1 MDRASDSGSE
11 GWGFE
16 SLPVYHEKVS
26 FVYLTKETFFN
37 INNTLRFYLSD
48 GFWITPHHKKS
59 SSEKAV
65 RTDASEVDFSI
76 EDIDDIIVRVFTRYR
91 WLGFHNASVEFWDM
105 GQLISKV
112 NSGKCICFAVA
123 SYCAEFN
130 LSYEFIS
137 RGYPVVATIDG
148 CKYQITKQF
157 TTRYRVNLWVLRC
170 KEID

>member
-1 MDRASDSGSE
+1 MPKGSCCQCQQCEQVYITYNARFNNVKCPSDE
-11 GWGFE
+11 IP
-16 SLPVYHEKVS
+16 LPDA
-26 FVYLTKETFFN
+26 YLPA
-37 INNTLRFYLSD
+37 L
-48 GFWITPHHKKS
+48 
-59 SSEKAV
+59 
-65 RTDASEVDFSI
+65 
-76 EDIDDIIVRVFTRYR
+76 
-91 WLGFHNASVEFWDM
+91 
-105 GQLISKV
+105 
-112 NSGKCICFAVA
+112 CFAVA